1 MRRRPCVITPFSPQ
15 RHRLHTAMT
24 RRRWVTRRIPVTG
37 KTSYHL
43 PASGRATAKCFPAV
57 RPSRARG
64 LQGSARPSALD
75 AASLPA
81 PHLVQE
87 RRIAPLRSQSCRSL
101 LPAAVGVGRRRGVGI
116 PYSIPLRYLLPA
128 AGGVDMFSQNFTG
141 CASRHERPLVAPSGR
156 RGTPC
161 PSVLQTRCRVLRYRP
176 PFWRG
181 RPRWTV
187 LVIVHSLTRLP
198 RRSASRLA
206 RSDRFSS
213 ARSRRGMAFCRARP
227 FRRVA
232 SLICPGSATTRLA
245 ARLRP
250 TAPVLGDRSSQTGSP
265 TTDEG
270 MVRSPPSAVRR
281 WLRRPCHGL
290 CTVRRRL

>member
-15 RHRLHTAMT
+15 RHRPHTAMN
-24 RRRWVTRRIPVTG
+24 RRRWVTRRIPLTG

-43 PASGRATAKCFPAV
+43 PASGRATAKGFPAV

-116 PYSIPLRYLLPA
+116 PYSIPLQFLLPA
-128 AGGVDMFSQNFTG
+128 AGGVDMFSQNARHATSALSSPRQG
-141 CASRHERPLVAPSGR
+141 CEAPLARPCCRPGVVFSGIDPHFGAAGRAGPSWSS
-156 RGTPC
+156 C
-161 PSVLQTRCRVLRYRP
+161 
-176 PFWRG
+176 
-181 RPRWTV
+181 
-187 LVIVHSLTRLP
+187 IRLP
-198 RRSASRLA
+198 VYAAGARLA

-270 MVRSPPSAVRR
+270 MVRPPPGAVRR
-281 WLRRPCHGL
+281 WLRRPRHGL